1 MIDFYDIKESINQVI
16 YIFSFL
22 LIIKKMQYR
31 YNSKKFN
38 LSIIN
43 LLLISLI
50 TIKAVLINSLN
61 ISITSYK
68 ELILIVLILNCKF
81 GYCMNWKKS
90 FIYVV
95 GFDLIYKI
103 FKSLIHSI
111 LLLLYFFIETKLNI
125 STGDFYLIEL
135 IILNIL
141 IIVLSFKSNKLKE
154 IYMERK
160 YYIYMVVSIIINLT
174 IILYLKI
181 SLNKIYNLSD
191 LVTNNIGVEFLSFCN
206 FVDSSI
212 PYIIVGINIVFIL
225 VLINSIRVT
234 KENANREVMY
244 EKLHMQHRYYI
255 NMKKSH
261 EKARSLYHDLNS
273 HIQNI
278 KALKNNNE
286 EVNKYINDMNSK
298 IEEIKDIYETG
309 NLLLDIIVNEKHTI
323 CKNENIDFV
332 CDINF
337 RKCNFI
343 EMIDITSIFSNLL
356 DNAIEACKKI
366 NDKDIEKYINV
377 RGTFYKGYYVV
388 KCENS
393 KVNEVKIKKD
403 KIITSK
409 DNEKLHGIGLENI
422 KSSVKKYNGDV
433 DIKIEKNKFI
443 ISIYIPIK

>member
-1 MIDFYDIKESINQVI
+1 MI
-16 YIFSFL
+16 
-22 LIIKKMQYR
+22 
-31 YNSKKFN
+31 
-38 LSIIN
+38 
-43 LLLISLI
+43 
-50 TIKAVLINSLN
+50 IKAVSLNSLIIN
-61 ISITSYK
+61 IISYK
-68 ELILIVLILNCKF
+68 SVLLIVLLLTCKL
-81 GYCMNWKKS
+81 GYYMDWKKS

-103 FKSLIHSI
+103 FKNLIHSI
-111 LLLLYFFIETKLNI
+111 LLLLYFLIETKLNI
-125 STGDFYLIEL
+125 SIVYFYLIEL
-135 IILNIL
+135 IIFNLP
-141 IIVLSFKSNKLKE
+141 IIVFAFKFNKLKE
-154 IYMERK
+154 IYMKRK
-160 YYIYMVVSIIINLT
+160 YYIYMVLAIIINLT

-181 SLNKIYNLSD
+181 SLNKIYDLSD
-191 LVTNNIGVEFLSFCN
+191 LATNSISVELLSFCN

-212 PYIIVGINIVFIL
+212 PYTIVGINIVFIL
-225 VLINSIRVT
+225 VLINSIKLT

-244 EKLHMQHRYYI
+244 EKLHMQHNYYI

-286 EVNKYINDMNSK
+286 EVNKYINDINSK

-309 NLLLDIIVNEKHTI
+309 NVLLDIIVNEKHTI
-323 CKNENIDFV
+323 CKNENIDFI

-366 NDKDIEKYINV
+366 NKKDLKKYINV

-393 KVNEVKIKKD
+393 KVNEVKIKKN

-409 DNEKLHGIGLENI
+409 ENENFHGIGLENI
-422 KSSVKKYNGDV
+422 KTSVKKYNGDV
-433 DIKIEKNKFI
+433 DIKIGKNKFI
-443 ISIYIPIK
+443 LSIYIPIK